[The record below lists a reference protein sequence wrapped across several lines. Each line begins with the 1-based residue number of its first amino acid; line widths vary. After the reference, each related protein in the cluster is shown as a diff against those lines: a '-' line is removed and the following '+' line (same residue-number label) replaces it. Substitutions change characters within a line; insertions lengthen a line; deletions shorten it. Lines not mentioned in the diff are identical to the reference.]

1 MDEPKRIP
9 DVPYIIHEG
18 ILAREER
25 HIKRLFIVLGICIA
39 LLFASNAAWLYAWC
53 QYDYVSEDVSI
64 DSGEGSGNANYIG
77 KNGNIFNGED
87 KGAEENP

>member
-1 MDEPKRIP
+1 MDDQKKIS
-9 DVPYIIHEG
+9 DVPYIVHEG

-64 DSGEGSGNANYIG
+64 DSGEGGNANYIG

-87 KGAEENP
+87 KGTEENP